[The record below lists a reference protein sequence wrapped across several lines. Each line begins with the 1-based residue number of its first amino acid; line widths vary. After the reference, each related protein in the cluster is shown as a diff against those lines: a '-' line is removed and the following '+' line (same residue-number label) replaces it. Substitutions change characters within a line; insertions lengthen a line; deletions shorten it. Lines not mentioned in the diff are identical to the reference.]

1 MAEVAVSLQGISK
14 CFRQYAKPLDRLKE
28 MLLPGKKQGQEFW
41 ALQDITLDIYRG
53 ETFGIIGRNGAG
65 KSTLLQLICG
75 TLQPTKGTV
84 QVNGRVAAL
93 LELGAGFNPEFSGRD
108 NVYMNGA
115 ILGLS
120 RAEIDKRFDDI
131 AAFADIG
138 NFIDQ
143 PVKTYSSGMY
153 VRLAF
158 ASAIHVEPDI
168 LIVDEALAV
177 GDIFF
182 QQKCFRHLENLRD
195 KGTSIIFVSHD
206 TQAVVKLCDRAIIL
220 QNGYLKHQGKP
231 ADMAAKYIELYY
243 SQFYDEVNSEVKSEA
258 NEQPNS
264 TSVST
269 EESDSL
275 PVTLTA
281 PESRAEFFNL
291 PTEFTCDFPA
301 SDRYGCA
308 VGLIQGIAITGSQGE
323 HKSSFEVGE
332 EITLS
337 IKINPHSIDLCPL
350 NIGFQLKNRLG
361 QIVVGTNTCMIGKI
375 MDPELFG
382 QSFICQFK
390 FNLSLFPDRYTISP
404 AVAEYEPDACVI
416 YDWIEGATVIETF
429 LNGSLQ
435 QAGIYFP
442 NIVVETAGTGFLK
455 SDC

>member
-1 MAEVAVSLQGISK
+1 MAEVAISLQGISK
-14 CFRQYAKPLDRLKE
+14 CFRQYAKPLDRLRE
-28 MLLPGKKQGQEFW
+28 MLLPGKKHGQEFW
-41 ALQDITLDIYRG
+41 ALRDISFDIYRG

-75 TLQPTKGTV
+75 TLQPTNGSV
-84 QVNGRVAAL
+84 QVHGRVAAL
-93 LELGAGFNPEFSGRD
+93 LELGAGFNLEFSGRD

-138 NFIDQ
+138 SFIDQ

-182 QQKCFRHLENLRD
+182 QQKCFRHLEKLRE

-220 QNGYLKHQGKP
+220 QNGYLKHEGTP

-243 SQFYDEVNSEVKSEA
+243 SQFYEETPRKQESQAVL
-258 NEQPNS
+258 
-264 TSVST
+264 T
-269 EESDSL
+269 EETSSL
-275 PVTLTA
+275 PVTMVSQ
-281 PESRAEFFNL
+281 ESVTEFSDL
-291 PTEFTCDFPA
+291 PTEFTCDFPS

-308 VGLIQGIAITGSQGE
+308 VGLIQGIAVSGSQGNSQ
-323 HKSSFEVGE
+323 SSFEVGE
-332 EITLS
+332 AIILS
-337 IKINPHSIDLCPL
+337 IKISPHSVELCPL

-361 QIVVGTNTCMIGKI
+361 QIVVGTNTCMIGKS
-375 MDPELFG
+375 MNPELFG
-382 QSFICQFK
+382 KSFVCQFK
-390 FNLSLFPDRYTISP
+390 FNLSLFPDRYTISL
-404 AVAEYEPDACVI
+404 AVAEYNLDAQIV
-416 YDWIEGATVIETF
+416 YDWIEGAIVIETCSNRT
-429 LNGSLQ
+429 LE
-435 QAGIYFP
+435 QAGIFFP
-442 NIVVETAGTGFLK
+442 EMVVRTA
-455 SDC
+455 

>member
-1 MAEVAVSLQGISK
+1 MAEVAISVQNVSK
-14 CFRQYAKPLDRLKE
+14 CFRQYGKPIDRLKE
-28 MLLPGKKQGQEFW
+28 MLLPGKKHGQEFW
-41 ALQDITLDIYRG
+41 ALRDISFDIYRG

-75 TLQPTKGTV
+75 TLQPTSGIV
-84 QVNGRVAAL
+84 QVHGRVAAL

-120 RAEIDKRFDDI
+120 RADVDKRFDEI

-138 NFIDQ
+138 SFIDQ

-182 QQKCFRHLENLRD
+182 QQKCFRHLEKLRD
-195 KGTSIIFVSHD
+195 QGTSIIFVSHD

-220 QNGYLKHQGKP
+220 QNGYLKHEGTP
-231 ADMAAKYIELYY
+231 ADMAAKYMELYY
-243 SQFYDEVNSEVKSEA
+243 SQFYQEA
-258 NEQPNS
+258 PKEEEGQTVLAEQVEAS
-264 TSVST
+264 
-269 EESDSL
+269 
-275 PVTLTA
+275 PVTVVSQ
-281 PESRAEFFNL
+281 ESTLQGLGL
-291 PTEFTCDFPA
+291 PTEFTCDFPS

-308 VGLIQGIAITGSQGE
+308 VGLIQGIAISGTQGQPQ
-323 HKSSFEVGE
+323 SSFEVGE
-332 EITLS
+332 EIVLS

-361 QIVVGTNTCMIGKI
+361 QVVVGTNTCMIGKT

-390 FNLSLFPDRYTISP
+390 FNLALFPDQYTVTLAAS
-404 AVAEYEPDACVI
+404 EYDLHVETI
-416 YDWIEGATVIETF
+416 YDWVEGASVIETY
-429 LNGSLQ
+429 LNEPLK

-442 NIVVETAGTGFLK
+442 EIVVGTA
-455 SDC
+455 

>member
-1 MAEVAVSLQGISK
+1 MAEVAISVQNVSK

-28 MLLPGKKQGQEFW
+28 MLLPGEKHGKEFW
-41 ALQDITLDIYRG
+41 ALQNISFDIYRG

-75 TLQPTKGTV
+75 TLQPTSGTI
-84 QVNGRVAAL
+84 QVHGRVAAL

-120 RAEIDKRFDDI
+120 RAEVDRRFDDI
-131 AAFADIG
+131 AAFAGIG
-138 NFIDQ
+138 SFIDQ

-182 QQKCFRHLENLRD
+182 QQKCFRRLENLREQ
-195 KGTSIIFVSHD
+195 GTSIIFVSHD

-220 QNGYLKHQGKP
+220 QNGHLKHEGTP

-243 SQFYDEVNSEVKSEA
+243 SQFYEETPKEEESQAVL
-258 NEQPNS
+258 
-264 TSVST
+264 T
-269 EESDSL
+269 EEPSSL
-275 PVTLTA
+275 PVTVVSQ
-281 PESRAEFFNL
+281 ESVIKDSNL
-291 PTEFTCDFPA
+291 PTEFTCEFPS

-308 VGLIQGIAITGSQGE
+308 VGLIQGIAISGSEGE
-323 HKSSFEVGE
+323 SQSSFQVGE
-332 EITLS
+332 EIVLS

-361 QIVVGTNTCMIGKI
+361 QVVIGTNTYMIGKT

-382 QSFICQFK
+382 KSFICQFK

-404 AVAEYEPDACVI
+404 AVAEYKQDAQII
-416 YDWIEGATVIETF
+416 YDWIEGATVIETC
-429 LNGSLQ
+429 LNGNLK

-442 NIVVETAGTGFLK
+442 EIAVRTA
-455 SDC
+455 